1 MGTSPRI
8 LFVATYP
15 SPGMIPFAAGII
27 NAFYEAGHETWALT
41 VSNRTDS
48 FSKLLLPGIHLTEW
62 PGPSSIIQKIAHH
75 FRPAKA
81 ARAIC
86 DIADKNHIT
95 NIHFLT
101 GEYGF
106 ALYRG
111 KALARQYNLVYT
123 LHDLEKHPE
132 NPQAPLKEKLF
143 NQYFHWATMR
153 LVRIAH
159 TITSSSKN
167 QCQQV
172 QTRFPHKKV
181 VFHEFPSL
189 VTQRIKQ
196 GTRTIPELKGIDNY
210 ILFFGTYTLY
220 KGVDLLYRAFI
231 RSGLQEKCQLVMAGA
246 GRDFFSMDTSENRV
260 IRINRFLD
268 DEEIADLFKKARF
281 VACPYIQ
288 VTQSG
293 VISIAH
299 YFGKRVVASSLP
311 FFVDNINENDRLF
324 PPGDVEALTKSLKL
338 MYDEAALPCAT
349 TGDNNSRLV
358 AQLLEAYR

>member
-1 MGTSPRI
+1 MGTPPRV

-41 VSNRTDS
+41 VSHCADS
-48 FSKLLLPGIHLTEW
+48 FSKLLLPGIHLTEC
-62 PGPSSIIQKIAHH
+62 PEPSSTIQKIARH

-111 KALARQYNLVYT
+111 IMLARRYNLVYT
-123 LHDLEKHPE
+123 LHDLEKHPDS
-132 NPQAPLKEKLF
+132 PQAPLKERLF
-143 NQYFHWATMR
+143 NEYFHQTTMR

-159 TITSSSKN
+159 TITSSSKS
-167 QCQQV
+167 QCHLV
-172 QTRFPHKKV
+172 QTMFPHKKV

-189 VTQRIKQ
+189 VTQGIKR
-196 GTRTIPELKGIDNY
+196 GTRTVPELKGIDNY
-210 ILFFGTYTLY
+210 ILFFGTYTHY

-231 RSGLQEKCQLVMAGA
+231 QSGLREKCQLVMAGA
-246 GRDFFSMDTSENRV
+246 GSDFFPRDISDSRI
-260 IRINRFLD
+260 IRINRFLN

-281 VACPYIQ
+281 VVYPYIQ

-299 YFGKRVVASSLP
+299 YFGKRVIASSLP
-311 FFVDNINENDRLF
+311 FFADNINENDRLF

>member
-1 MGTSPRI
+1 METPPRV

-27 NAFYEAGHETWALT
+27 NAFHQAGHETWALT
-41 VSNRTDS
+41 VSNRTDP
-48 FSKLLLPGIHLTEW
+48 FSKHLLPGIHVTEW
-62 PGPSSIIQKIAHH
+62 LEPASTIQKISRH
-75 FRPAKA
+75 FRPVKV

-86 DIADKNHIT
+86 DIADSNHIE

-111 KALARQYNLVYT
+111 KALARKYNLVYT
-123 LHDLEKHPE
+123 LHDLEKHPDS
-132 NPQAPLKEKLF
+132 PQAPLKERLF
-143 NQYFHWATMR
+143 NEYFHRATMR
-153 LVRIAH
+153 LIRISR
-159 TITSSSKN
+159 TITSSSKS
-167 QCQQV
+167 QCRQLLAMY
-172 QTRFPHKKV
+172 PDKKV

-189 VTQRIKQ
+189 VTQGIKR
-196 GTRTIPELKGIDNY
+196 GTRTVCELEGIDNY
-210 ILFFGTYTLY
+210 ILFFGTYTHY

-231 RSGLQEKCQLVMAGA
+231 QSGLREKCRLVMAGA
-246 GRDFFSMDTSENRV
+246 GSDFFPRDTSDSRV
-260 IRINRFLD
+260 IRIDRYLD

-281 VACPYIQ
+281 VVYPYIQ

-311 FFVDNINENDRLF
+311 FFADNINENDRLF
-324 PPGDVEALTKSLKL
+324 PSGDIEALTESLKL
-338 MYDEAALPCAT
+338 MYDEAALPCT
-349 TGDNNSRLV
+349 STGDDNSRLV